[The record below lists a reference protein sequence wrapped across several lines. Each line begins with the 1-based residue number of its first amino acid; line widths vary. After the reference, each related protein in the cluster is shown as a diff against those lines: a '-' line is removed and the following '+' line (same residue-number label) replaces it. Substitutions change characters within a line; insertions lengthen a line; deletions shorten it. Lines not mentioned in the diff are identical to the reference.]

1 MTHADKA
8 EELFLAGYNCAQS
21 VIGAFCEE
29 YGLSLDMALKMSA
42 PFGGGF
48 GRQREVCGAVS
59 GMLMIAGLL
68 WGYETPETGTQKG
81 KHYAL
86 VREMC
91 DKFKEKNGSIVCRDI
106 LGKRAEV
113 GGNPSPRTESF
124 YKTRPCVKCVRDA
137 ADILDQYIAEHKEK

>member
-48 GRQREVCGAVS
+48 G
-59 GMLMIAGLL
+59 
-68 WGYETPETGTQKG
+68 
-81 KHYAL
+81 
-86 VREMC
+86 
-91 DKFKEKNGSIVCRDI
+91 
-106 LGKRAEV
+106 
-113 GGNPSPRTESF
+113 
-124 YKTRPCVKCVRDA
+124 
-137 ADILDQYIAEHKEK
+137 